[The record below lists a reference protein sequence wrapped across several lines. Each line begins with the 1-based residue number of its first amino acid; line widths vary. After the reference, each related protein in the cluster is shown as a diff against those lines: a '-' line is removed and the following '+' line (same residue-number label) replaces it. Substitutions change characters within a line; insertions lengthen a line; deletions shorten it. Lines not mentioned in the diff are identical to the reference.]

1 MFDHVHPETGPGFA
15 ADHPRVADPAERQA
29 IADYL
34 DSGTPVL
41 LSPTL
46 LDDVLDPARTAVVP
60 VNFLTDGRWVW
71 TDTVTYYL
79 QRHGLAPEPE
89 LLAHL
94 RSQGPAAAPVPAET
108 VRRAAGFVLTP
119 RAN

>member
-1 MFDHVHPETGPGFA
+1 M
-15 ADHPRVADPAERQA
+15 ADPVEGQA

-41 LSPTL
+41 VTPTL
-46 LDDVLDPARTAVVP
+46 LDDVLDPGRTAVVP

-71 TDTVTYYL
+71 TDTITYYL
-79 QRHGLAPEPE
+79 QRHGLLPEPE

-94 RSQGPAAAPVPAET
+94 RTQGPAAAPVAAET
-108 VRRAAGFVLTP
+108 VHRAVGFVLTP
-119 RAN
+119 RAS